1 MVMSSIK
8 TLARKLARKVLRGIV
23 SLSYDNTGIQRL
35 QVKTLDGDV
44 YELPRVQPYGL
55 TTNPQND
62 AEAIVLMMDESNGVV
77 IAVDDRRY
85 RLTGLAKGEVALY
98 DDLGSKVHLKRDGNI
113 HLKTSTKITLDA
125 PHVHATGKITADG
138 EILDLAASNTS
149 SMSKMR
155 SVYNGHDHKQKA
167 VGNPSSEM

>member
-1 MVMSSIK
+1 MSSIK

-98 DDLGSKVHLKRDGNI
+98 DDLGSKIHLQRGGNI
-113 HLKTSTKITLDA
+113 LLQAETKITIDTPA
-125 PHVHATGKITADG
+125 VHCTGNFTAEG
-138 EILDLAASNTS
+138 EVVDLSKTNS
-149 SMSKMR
+149 LSMSGMR
-155 SVYNGHDHKQKA
+155 ATYNSHDHTQES
-167 VGNPSSEM
+167 VGPPSSEM

>member
-1 MVMSSIK
+1 MVTSSIK

-98 DDLGSKVHLKRDGNI
+98 DDLGSKVHLQRNGKI
-113 HLKTSTKITLDA
+113 LLQAETKITIDT
-125 PHVHATGKITADG
+125 PDVHGTGNFTADG
-138 EILDLAASNTS
+138 EIVDLSKSNS
-149 SMSKMR
+149 LSMSGMR
-155 SVYNGHDHKQKA
+155 STYNNHDHTKES
-167 VGNPSSEM
+167 VGIPSAEM